1 MRVTTEKIV
10 FGGKAL
16 ARVDGKTVF
25 IPFALPDEELDITVT
40 VNKRDYSEA
49 AIKKVLTSSP
59 HRIEPP
65 CPYFGHCG
73 GCNLQIADD
82 DFQQSLRQIMVAE
95 LFDRAHITPERPP
108 IFIAGPAW
116 EYRNRFQFHT
126 DKNGTIGM
134 HGFSSNTVIPVRDC
148 PIAAPALRTVLQQG
162 GLQKLFPHNKKM
174 DKDRLHVFAQDA
186 VVYSPVRPNAS
197 ARVNG
202 TVLNFNVFGF
212 FQSNIAVL
220 EKLIEPVSDLPRC
233 TRILDFYAG
242 VGTFSAFLTGKAAEL
257 HLVEHN
263 ERALITAKQ
272 NLDRI
277 IAEKNSPCR
286 CFFHTVSDADWP
298 DIPAAQLT
306 YDAIVID
313 PPRQGIHERVRIY
326 LGQAKIP
333 RIHYVSCNPA
343 TFVRD
348 AKKLTALGYRFIE
361 YRLFDFYPQTHH
373 CELLGIFIR

>member
-16 ARVDGKTVF
+16 ARIDGKTVF

-40 VNKRDYSEA
+40 ANKRDYDEA
-49 AIKKVLTSSP
+49 VIKKIVTPSP

-65 CPYFGHCG
+65 CPYFGCCG
-73 GCNLQIADD
+73 GCNLQMADD
-82 DFQQSLRQIMVAE
+82 DFQRSLRQVMVAE
-95 LFDRAHITPERPP
+95 LFDRAHLVPERPP

-134 HGFSSNTVIPVRDC
+134 HGFASNTVVPVHDC
-148 PIAAPALRTVLQQG
+148 PIAVPALRTVLQQG
-162 GLQKLFPHNKKM
+162 ELHKFFLRSTKI
-174 DKDRLHVFAQDA
+174 DKDRYHVFAQDS
-186 VVYSPVRPNAS
+186 VYGPIHPDAS
-197 ARVNG
+197 AQVQG
-202 TVLNFNVFGF
+202 TVLNFSVFGF
-212 FQSNIAVL
+212 FQSNITML
-220 EKLIEPVSDLPRC
+220 EKLIEPVSDLPPC

-242 VGTFSAFLTGKAAEL
+242 VGTFSAFLTDKAAEF

-263 ERALITAKQ
+263 ERALRTAQQ
-272 NLDRI
+272 NLNRI
-277 IAEKNSPCR
+277 IAEKNSACR
-286 CFFHTVSDADWP
+286 CFFHTVSDTEWP

-306 YDAIVID
+306 YNAAIID
-313 PPRQGIHERVRIY
+313 PPRQGIHERVLTY
-326 LGQAKIP
+326 LEQARIP

-373 CELLGIFIR
+373 CELLGIFTR

>member
-49 AIKKVLTSSP
+49 AIKKVLTPSP

-134 HGFSSNTVIPVRDC
+134 HGVSSNTVIPVRDC

-242 VGTFSAFLTGKAAEL
+242 VGTFSAFLTGKVAEL

-263 ERALITAKQ
+263 ERALITAPADAFSIQ
-272 NLDRI
+272 FPMPIGRI
-277 IAEKNSPCR
+277 SPLHNSLMMPSLSTPR
-286 CFFHTVSDADWP
+286 GRVSMNESLSIWGK
-298 DIPAAQLT
+298 
-306 YDAIVID
+306 
-313 PPRQGIHERVRIY
+313 RKFRVFTMF
-326 LGQAKIP
+326 
-333 RIHYVSCNPA
+333 PA
-343 TFVRD
+343 T
-348 AKKLTALGYRFIE
+348 
-361 YRLFDFYPQTHH
+361 PQP
-373 CELLGIFIR
+373 LSAMQKN

>member
-25 IPFALPDEELDITVT
+25 IPFALPDEELDVTVT
-40 VNKRDYSEA
+40 ATRRDYSEA
-49 AIKKVLTSSP
+49 VIKKIITASS

-65 CPYFGHCG
+65 CPYFGRCG
-73 GCNLQIADD
+73 GCNLQMADD
-82 DFQQSLRQIMVAE
+82 AYQQSLRQAMVAE
-95 LFDRAHITPERPP
+95 LFDRAHIVSEHPP
-108 IFIAGPAW
+108 VFIASSAW
-116 EYRNRFQFHT
+116 EYRNRFQFHS

-134 HGFSSNTVIPVRDC
+134 HGFASNTVIPVNDC
-148 PIAAPALRTVLQQG
+148 PIAVPALRTVLQQDE
-162 GLQKLFPHNKKM
+162 LQKLFPRSKKI
-174 DKDRLHVFAQDA
+174 DKDRYHVFAQN
-186 VVYSPVRPNAS
+186 VVYSPIHPNAS
-197 ARVNG
+197 AQVKDII
-202 TVLNFNVFGF
+202 LNFSVFGF
-212 FQSNIAVL
+212 FQSNIAAL
-220 EKLIEPVSDLPRC
+220 EKLIEPVTDLPPC

-242 VGTFSAFLTGKAAEL
+242 VGTFSAFLTAKAAEL

-263 ERALITAKQ
+263 ERALITAQQ

-277 IAEKNSPCR
+277 IAEKNSACR
-286 CFFHTVSDADWP
+286 CFFHTVSDTEWP

-306 YDAIVID
+306 YDAAIID
-313 PPRQGIHERVRIY
+313 PPRQGIHERALTY
-326 LGQAKIP
+326 LGHAKIP

-373 CELLGIFIR
+373 GELLGIFIR